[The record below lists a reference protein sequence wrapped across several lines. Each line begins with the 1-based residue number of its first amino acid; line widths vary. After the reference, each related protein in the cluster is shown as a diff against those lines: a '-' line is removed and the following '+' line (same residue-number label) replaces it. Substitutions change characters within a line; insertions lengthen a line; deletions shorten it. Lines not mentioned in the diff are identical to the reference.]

1 MEYLYYTKQEVR
13 QRILT
18 LLSELENKM
27 KDAHP
32 RSFLGLSYKARR
44 ARYLELLRQLDEGK
58 PISSFV
64 MVKLFHKGARYEPD
78 DNWLAY
84 LRSYPDL

>member
-27 KDAHP
+27 KSSHP

-44 ARYLELLRQLDEGK
+44 ARYLELLRQLEEGK

-64 MVKLFHKGARYEPD
+64 MAKLFHKGARYEPD

>member
-18 LLSELENKM
+18 LLAELEGKM

-32 RSFLGLSYKARR
+32 RSFLGLTYKARR
-44 ARYLELLRQLDEGK
+44 ERYLELLRQLDEGK

-64 MVKLFHKGARYEPD
+64 MVKLFHKGARYEPND
-78 DNWLAY
+78 GELAY
-84 LRSYPDL
+84 FRNYPDF